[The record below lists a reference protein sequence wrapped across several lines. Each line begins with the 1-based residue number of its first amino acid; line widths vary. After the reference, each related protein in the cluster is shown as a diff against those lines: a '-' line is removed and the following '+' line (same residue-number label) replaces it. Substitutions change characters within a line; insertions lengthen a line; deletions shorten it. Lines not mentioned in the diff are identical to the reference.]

1 MSKCLT
7 PDLSLLLKIQ
17 GEEESA
23 VFLLQKLPDP
33 PSLSNALALVYVYF
47 RWWRTAD
54 YFWVMVISI
63 NLF

>member
-33 PSLSNALALVYVYF
+33 PSLPNALALVYVYF
-47 RWWRTAD
+47 RW
-54 YFWVMVISI
+54 
-63 NLF
+63 

>member
-23 VFLLQKLPDP
+23 VFLLQKLPNP

-47 RWWRTAD
+47 RW
-54 YFWVMVISI
+54 
-63 NLF
+63 